1 MITIPDP
8 ADFFTYKSGK
18 FYFFTDFDRK
28 IISQLLHKVYD
39 EYSKLLDIIENN
51 HTINFLVS
59 SNIVKS
65 IFYTAAIEGNTL
77 TLHESEKIINSHC
90 FSKDN
95 NEDVSI
101 QEILNLKLLYKNLN
115 NHSESNVLIT
125 ENIIKKFN
133 SIIINNIDCN
143 ESIPGSYR
151 NIRVYVCDEKHGGI
165 YKPPVIH
172 EDIKNLMAKFT
183 EFINSDSM
191 LQTDPLLRAAYA
203 HYYLAMIHP
212 FRDGNGRTSRFI
224 ESWLLCK
231 SGFHILALLLSEYY
245 YQNID
250 MYFSVFSETRRQKNM
265 TKFFQFF
272 LSGCMNSINTILN
285 NKSSSCMKIDFYDAY
300 KRHIRDGALLAE
312 NKSWA
317 NADRL
322 YGLAAECALKAL
334 LIKSGI
340 SSTENGDISQR
351 KFRKHIDQLWDEY
364 HSFML
369 YQIYDIPED
378 NPFQNWKIDQR
389 YIHSDFITKQIV
401 ENHICSI
408 EKINKIIKQAE
419 LDGVFSND
427 F

>member
-1 MITIPDP
+1 MKNYIKIVIVFI
-8 ADFFTYKSGK
+8 ARYVLRI
-18 FYFFTDFDRK
+18 FYVFPIKKNK
-28 IISQLLHKVYD
+28 ILFSVHEGNSYNCNPKYIFEYMYEHWGPSYD
-39 EYSKLLDIIENN
+39 YVWCLNNKKLLPSKF
-51 HTINFLVS
+51 H
-59 SNIVKS
+59 VKCVKYLS
-65 IFYTAAIEGNTL
+65 FFHLYHLLTA
-77 TLHESEKIINSHC
+77 K
-90 FSKDN
+90 
-95 NEDVSI
+95 
-101 QEILNLKLLYKNLN
+101 
-115 NHSESNVLIT
+115 
-125 ENIIKKFN
+125 
-133 SIIINNIDCN
+133 IIINNIDCN

-317 NADRL
+317 NADHL

-369 YQIYDIPED
+369 YQIYGIPED